1 MSVLPTNRKTLAA
14 KPGWQSSLQRWMTW
28 CLLLV
33 YGIPACL
40 GPHWHHHDHHSP
52 SFTCQSDLQAA
63 PEYVQECSECD
74 GCAER
79 TSIVSVNG
87 CASDASVL
95 LDGHRLLHVQ
105 HSCAICAYYAQAIVL
120 AGENS
125 LAASIASQDFFSRP
139 SESPWLRSILRA
151 NARGPP
157 QAIDLP

>member
-1 MSVLPTNRKTLAA
+1 MSVLPTNRKR
-14 KPGWQSSLQRWMTW
+14 SSANPERRTPLQRWLMW
-28 CLLLV
+28 SLLLV

-40 GPHWHHHDHHSP
+40 GPHWHQHDHHSP
-52 SFTCQSDLQAA
+52 SSTCQSDSQAA
-63 PEYVQECSECD
+63 QDCSECD
-74 GCAER
+74 CCAEPTR
-79 TSIVSVNG
+79 SVSVKS
-87 CASDASVL
+87 CVSAELAL

-125 LAASIASQDFFSRP
+125 LAASIASRDFFSRL

-151 NARGPP
+151 NSRGPP